1 MLYYVVAM
9 NKKQKNIQPVEAAA
23 WAGTALIIIGYGLF
37 SLGLLPSALPY
48 HVMNLLG
55 SAAVAAISYRR
66 KVWQPFVVNACFT
79 VFAAFA
85 IVLSLA

>member
-1 MLYYVVAM
+1 MIYYIVAM
-9 NKKQKNIQPVEAAA
+9 RKKQQSIQPIEAFA

-37 SLGLLPSALPY
+37 SLNLLPSALPY

-66 KVWQPFVVNACFT
+66 RVWQPLIVNACFT